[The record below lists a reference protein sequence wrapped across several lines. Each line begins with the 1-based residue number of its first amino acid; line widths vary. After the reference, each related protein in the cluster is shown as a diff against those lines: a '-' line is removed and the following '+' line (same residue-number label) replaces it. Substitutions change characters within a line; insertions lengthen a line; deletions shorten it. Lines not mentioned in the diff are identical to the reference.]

1 MPKHITK
8 IDKKGHYRKFP
19 GISVVAAIKDED
31 TDLWKEV
38 YDSIHKITKGYYAPL
53 PHTSYHMTAVDLY
66 TEAAVGHMRWKQF
79 VRSNL
84 SFFQS
89 IHTSFQDQA
98 ITPMIQI
105 ETTKIAGV
113 IQLLL
118 RLPQEQDSTIH
129 RIATKF
135 NVDKQVPKVFHIT
148 LAYPFKSI
156 ESSQAKL
163 MEELIK
169 TDIEKIFAKYGNVIT
184 LEPPKLCYFN
194 DMKAFIPWNG
204 DKSPF
209 EHSHAHHLHDF
220 FKWFSTPTADP
231 TKDPCCKL

>member
-1 MPKHITK
+1 MPKHLTK
-8 IDKKGHYRKFP
+8 IDRRGNYTKFP
-19 GISVVAAIKDED
+19 GISVVAAIKAKD

-38 YDSIHKITKGYYAPL
+38 YDSIHKITKGYYTPL

-66 TEAAVGHMRWKQF
+66 TEAAVGHKRWKAF

-98 ITPMIQI
+98 ITPRIQI
-105 ETTKIAGV
+105 KTTKITGV

-118 RLPQEQDSTIH
+118 TLPPEQESIVH
-129 RIATKF
+129 LIATKF

-156 ESSQAKL
+156 QSSQAKL

-169 TDIEKIFAKYGNVIT
+169 IDIEKIVANYVT
-184 LEPPKLCYFN
+184 L
-194 DMKAFIPWNG
+194 
-204 DKSPF
+204 
-209 EHSHAHHLHDF
+209 
-220 FKWFSTPTADP
+220 TT
-231 TKDPCCKL
+231 